1 MDVNKNTYTI
11 LFSAIMV
18 IIIAAILSVTSLK
31 LEPLQDINIALEKK
45 QNILKSIG
53 IEVSR
58 DRSEKTY
65 SIYIKEEFALNH
77 LGEIKE
83 GISALDIKL
92 AKEVKK
98 KINNQ
103 SLPVYI
109 GEINGKKK
117 YIIPLRGKGLWGPI
131 WGFIA
136 LNDDLNTVFGSSFD
150 HKKETPGLGA
160 EINRDFF
167 SNQFKNKLIYENE
180 LVKFEVK
187 KNGKGGPYEVDG
199 ISGGTI
205 TSNGVTDMIQ
215 ERLAKY
221 LPYFDK
227 IRPSSEV
234 ESVLLQ
240 MDSILIENEIIL
252 N

>member
-11 LFSAIMV
+11 VFAAIIV

-31 LEPLQDINIALEKK
+31 LEPLQNINIALEKK

-58 DRSEKTY
+58 DKAEEDY
-65 SIYIKEEFALNH
+65 YIYIKEEFVLNH
-77 LGEIKE
+77 LGEKKE
-83 GISALDIKL
+83 ELSALDVNL

-109 GEINGKKK
+109 GEKNGAKK

-136 LNDDLNTVFGSSFD
+136 LNDDLNTVFGSSFN

-215 ERLAKY
+215 ERLVRY
-221 LPYFDK
+221 LPYFDRIK
-227 IRPSSEV
+227 SSNEV
-234 ESVLLQ
+234 DSVLLQ
-240 MDSILIENEIIL
+240 MDSILIENKIIL

>member
-1 MDVNKNTYTI
+1 MKKN
-11 LFSAIMV
+11 
-18 IIIAAILSVTSLK
+18 
-31 LEPLQDINIALEKK
+31 
-45 QNILKSIG
+45 
-53 IEVSR
+53 
-58 DRSEKTY
+58 
-65 SIYIKEEFALNH
+65 
-77 LGEIKE
+77 
-83 GISALDIKL
+83 IS
-92 AKEVKK
+92 
-98 KINNQ
+98 NQ

-109 GEINGKKK
+109 GAINGEKK
-117 YIIPLRGKGLWGPI
+117 YIIPLIGKGLWGPI

-136 LNDDLNTVFGSSFD
+136 LNDDLNTIFGSSFN

-167 SNQFKNKLIYENE
+167 SNQFKNKLIYENK
-180 LVKFEVK
+180 LVRFEVK

-215 ERLAKY
+215 ERLVKY
-221 LPYFDK
+221 LPYFDR
-227 IRPSSEV
+227 IRPSNEV

>member
-11 LFSAIMV
+11 VFAGIMV
-18 IIIAAILSVTSLK
+18 IIIAAILSVTSLR
-31 LEPLQDINIALEKK
+31 LESLQDINIALEKK

-53 IEVSR
+53 VEVSR
-58 DRSEKTY
+58 DSSKEAY

-77 LGEIKE
+77 LGEKK
-83 GISALDIKL
+83 GGLSALDVNL

-109 GEINGKKK
+109 GEINGEKK

-187 KNGKGGPYEVDG
+187 KNGKGPYEVDG

-221 LPYFDK
+221 LPYFDRIK
-227 IRPSSEV
+227 PSNAV

-240 MDSILIENEIIL
+240 MDSISIENEIIL

>member
-11 LFSAIMV
+11 VFAAIIV

-31 LEPLQDINIALEKK
+31 LEPLQNINIALEKK

-53 IEVSR
+53 IGVSR
-58 DRSEKTY
+58 DKAEEDY
-65 SIYIKEEFALNH
+65 YIYIKEEFVLNH
-77 LGEIKE
+77 LGEKKE
-83 GISALDIKL
+83 ELSALDVNL

-109 GEINGKKK
+109 GEKNGAKK

-136 LNDDLNTVFGSSFD
+136 LNDDLNTVFGSSFN

-215 ERLAKY
+215 ERLVRY
-221 LPYFDK
+221 LPYFDRIK
-227 IRPSSEV
+227 SSNEV
-234 ESVLLQ
+234 DSVLLQ
-240 MDSILIENEIIL
+240 MDSILIENKIIL

>member
-11 LFSAIMV
+11 VFSAIMV
-18 IIIAAILSVTSLK
+18 IIIAAILSVTSLR

-53 IEVSR
+53 VEVSR
-58 DRSEKTY
+58 DSSEEAY

-77 LGEIKE
+77 LGEKK
-83 GISALDIKL
+83 GGLSALGINL

-109 GEINGKKK
+109 SEINGEKK

-136 LNDDLNTVFGSSFD
+136 LNDDLNTVFGVSFD
-150 HKKETPGLGA
+150 HKKETPGLGG
-160 EINRDFF
+160 EVSKKWFQ
-167 SNQFKNKLIYENE
+167 SNFIGKEIYENNN
-180 LVKFEVK
+180 LNSVKVSKAGYADE
-187 KNGKGGPYEVDG
+187 NSLYEVDG
-199 ISGGTI
+199 ISGATI
-205 TSNGVTDMIQ
+205 TSNGVSLFLKRDLKRY
-215 ERLAKY
+215 EKY
-221 LPYFDK
+221 FTNNK
-227 IRPSSEV
+227 
-234 ESVLLQ
+234 
-240 MDSILIENEIIL
+240 
-252 N
+252 

>member
-11 LFSAIMV
+11 LFAAIMV
-18 IIIAAILSVTSLK
+18 IIIAAILSVTSLR
-31 LEPLQDINIALEKK
+31 LAPLQDINIALEKK

-53 IEVSR
+53 VEVSR
-58 DRSEKTY
+58 GGSEEAY
-65 SIYIKEEFALNH
+65 FIYIKEEFVLNH
-77 LGEIKE
+77 LGKRKE
-83 GISALDIKL
+83 GVSALDIKL

-98 KINNQ
+98 KISNQ
-103 SLPVYI
+103 SLPIYI
-109 GEINGKKK
+109 GAINREKK
-117 YIIPLRGKGLWGPI
+117 YIIPLIGKGLWGPI

-136 LNDDLNTVFGSSFD
+136 LNDDLNTIFGSSFN

-167 SNQFKNKLIYENE
+167 SNQFKNKLIYENK
-180 LVKFEVK
+180 LVRFEVK

-221 LPYFDK
+221 LPYFDR
-227 IRPSSEV
+227 IRPSNEV

-240 MDSILIENEIIL
+240 MDSILIENKIIL